1 MKKHTNEGVKTLT
14 VFSSP
19 KKKHEL
25 GNADSTNPP
34 LFVQPCVLP
43 ELSFSVKY
51 F

>member
-14 VFSSP
+14 VFSSL

-34 LFVQPCVLP
+34 FLYNPAFCQN
-43 ELSFSVKY
+43 SV
-51 F
+51 FL